1 MTTTTLIHWTFN
13 HSVSF
18 NQSASL
24 FYAFTLLSII
34 HDWQTTWR
42 IVDNMKVFLWLVK
55 ASNYVKSLETE
66 RCHCCTNS
74 CCSDSYDKT
83 YPSHLNMPKAR
94 SEASNRP
101 NSTLYQTLR
110 HYSVPCRFHCMG
122 RHVFFYGHHQI
133 NAFSFHLYPTINKMT
148 ALISKHLLH
157 SNYRLSPLIY
167 YFLIIMDLYCQTFT
181 ATTL

>member
-66 RCHCCTNS
+66 WCHCCTNS

-122 RHVFFYGHHQI
+122 RHVFFYVFFYKFPFI
-133 NAFSFHLYPTINKMT
+133 SNNKQNDCSDFKT
-148 ALISKHLLH
+148 PITFKLSSESLDLLFLDYYGFILPDI
-157 SNYRLSPLIY
+157 YRHNSI
-167 YFLIIMDLYCQTFT
+167 T
-181 ATTL
+181 